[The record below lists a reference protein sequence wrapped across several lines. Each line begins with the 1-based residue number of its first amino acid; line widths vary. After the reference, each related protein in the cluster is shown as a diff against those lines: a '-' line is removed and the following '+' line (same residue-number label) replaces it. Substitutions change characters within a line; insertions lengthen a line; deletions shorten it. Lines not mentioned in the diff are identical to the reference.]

1 VLLLNGHEIHKS
13 RVMKRTN
20 QPIWPDATKE
30 ILITDRKK
38 AKLGVVIKDDRDL
51 AADPILGTYQIA
63 VDDMLELMAKGHEW
77 YNLAGTKSG
86 RVKMKLEWKP
96 VALTGAVSSGGYL
109 TPIGVMRL
117 HFQSARELRNLE
129 ALGKS
134 DPYVRVLLSGIE
146 KGRTVVF
153 KNNLNPD
160 WDEVIYVPVHTVRE
174 KLTLEVMDDENLGK
188 DRPLGHIELL
198 AGDYI
203 KQDENGEYLVYEQ
216 KQPIAGDLRLA
227 GHAQPKGTLNYTCS
241 FYPTYPTWDPEE
253 DEEEKEAETA
263 ANGVTR
269 PASVGSKLSH
279 QRVASGASVTK
290 SETAGTFSSAK
301 SSEGDL
307 AKQLEKNELQQQQQ
321 ESIPEKK
328 PIEKLKLTADDL
340 QQYGRLRGYY
350 EGTEEFGWLSWSSL
364 TCSLITRILTIF
376 LYKHWLISRR
386 IWPACV

>member
-1 VLLLNGHEIHKS
+1 VSPYAVLLLNGHEIHKS

-30 ILITDRKK
+30 MLITDRKR
-38 AKLGVVIKDDRDL
+38 AKLGLVIKDDRDL
-51 AADPILGTYQIA
+51 AADPILGTYQIML
-63 VDDMLELMAKGHEW
+63 DDMLELMAKGHEW

-86 RVKMKLEWKP
+86 RVKMRLEWKP
-96 VALTGAVSSGGYL
+96 VALKGAVTKGGYL
-109 TPIGVMRL
+109 TPIGVMRI
-117 HFQSARELRNLE
+117 HFQSARGLRNLE

-153 KNNLNPD
+153 KNNLDPD
-160 WDEVIYVPVHTVRE
+160 WDEVVYVPVHTVRE

-203 KQDENGEYLVYEQ
+203 KQDENGEYLANEQ
-216 KQPIAGDLRLA
+216 KQPTAGPLRLA

-253 DEEEKEAETA
+253 DEEEKEEATT
-263 ANGVTR
+263 NGSTR
-269 PASVGSKLSH
+269 PTSVGSKLSH
-279 QRVASGASVTK
+279 QRVVSGSSVMSR
-290 SETAGTFSSAK
+290 SETAGTIPSMRSGEA
-301 SSEGDL
+301 DL
-307 AKQLEKNELQQQQQ
+307 ASQLEKNELQQQ

-328 PIEKLKLTADDL
+328 SVVEKLKLTADDL
-340 QQYGRLRGYY
+340 QQYGRLRGHHKD
-350 EGTEEFGWLSWSSL
+350 TEDFGWLSWLSL
-364 TCSLITRILTIF
+364 TYSLIPRILIF
-376 LYKHWLISRR
+376 PDRNV
-386 IWPACV
+386 C